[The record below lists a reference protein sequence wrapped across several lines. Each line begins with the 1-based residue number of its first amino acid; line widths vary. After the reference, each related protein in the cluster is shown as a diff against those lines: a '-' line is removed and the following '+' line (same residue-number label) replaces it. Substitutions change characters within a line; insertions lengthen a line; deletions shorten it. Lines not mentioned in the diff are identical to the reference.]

1 LIVHSIESKSTKEE
15 SQRANRFQVLLA
27 DQETYQR
34 EGKKKVGKKAKLLAK
49 MRILRNS
56 QTLKI

>member
-1 LIVHSIESKSTKEE
+1 MVIPLNPKSTKEE

-27 DQETYQR
+27 DQETYER
-34 EGKKKVGKKAKLLAK
+34 EKKVRKKAKLLAK